1 MRKKI
6 FSFLVL
12 AFALVTFSGCKGQ
25 SAAEID
31 ILENSKETNQIVW
44 GVKNDTRRSF
54 MSIKCW
60 FSKAAP
66 LLLNLM
72 NSIHTGV

>member
-44 GVKNDTRRSF
+44 GVKTIPVFWINGYRDQRS
-54 MSIKCW
+54 
-60 FSKAAP
+60 
-66 LLLNLM
+66 
-72 NSIHTGV
+72 TGIRY

>member
-44 GVKNDTRRSF
+44 GVKNDTRLFWINGYRDQRS
-54 MSIKCW
+54 
-60 FSKAAP
+60 
-66 LLLNLM
+66 
-72 NSIHTGV
+72 TGIRY